1 MVQTVPLR
9 EGRFVMDAEG
19 GKLLGHKCNSCGRL
33 YFPKV
38 QFCFECFGKDL
49 EEIALSRRGKLY
61 TFTTCYY
68 NSMYLVAPYTI
79 GFVDLTDGVRVFA
92 PLIAVEGKPFEL
104 GMDMELVIEELYR
117 EDDKQVIGYKF
128 KPV

>member
-19 GKLLGHKCNSCGRL
+19 GKLLGNKCKSCGRL

-38 QFCFECFGKDL
+38 QFCFECFSKDL
-49 EEIALSRRGKLY
+49 EEIVLSRRGKLY
-61 TFTTCYY
+61 TYTTCYY
-68 NSMYLVAPYTI
+68 PSAHFPAPYTI

-92 PLIAVEGKPFEL
+92 PLIPVEGKPFKL
-104 GMDMELVIEELYR
+104 GIDMELVIEELYQ
-117 EDDKQVIGYKF
+117 ENDTQVIGYKF

>member
-1 MVQTVPLR
+1 MPEVVAIR
-9 EGRFVMDAEG
+9 EGRFVVDAEG
-19 GKLLGHKCNSCGRL
+19 GKLLGHKCKSCGRL

-38 QFCFECFGKDL
+38 QFCFECFSKDL

-68 NSMYLVAPYTI
+68 PSQYFPAPYTI
-79 GFVDLTDGVRVFA
+79 GFVDLPEGVRVFA
-92 PLIAVEGKPFEL
+92 PLIPVENKPFQL
-104 GMDMELVIEELYR
+104 GMDMEVVIGELWR
-117 EDDKQVIGYKF
+117 EGDKQVIGYKF